1 MTQATPSEVP
11 EGSVIVEIPAAT
23 EFVSFVRVVV
33 AAAAEFEPDMS
44 ADRIDDL
51 RLVVSEA
58 TTNAIEANLASGTT
72 ARVRVRC
79 DLSPDGIIV
88 EVHDEAGGFD
98 PSSVPELPPPE
109 SPERLLYESGLG
121 LRLMRLLADETEIHA
136 DRGGTDVRLVVYT
149 DRHRRELLDGPPPSP
164 DGTGSAD
171 ERGGSSDTAG

>member
-1 MTQATPSEVP
+1 M
-11 EGSVIVEIPAAT
+11 
-23 EFVSFVRVVV
+23 RVVV

-44 ADRIDDL
+44 TDRIDDL

-58 TTNAIEANLASGTT
+58 TTNAIEANLASGTP

-79 DLSPDGIIV
+79 DLTADGIIV

-98 PSSVPELPPPE
+98 PSTVPELPPPE

-149 DRHRRELLDGPPPSP
+149 DRHRRELLDGAGGGPDPGDAPDRPSG
-164 DGTGSAD
+164 D
-171 ERGGSSDTAG
+171 AG